1 MDKTGFPKCTI
12 YMSENNT
19 AKCKSTNICVA
30 SGKMNFLN
38 QSGNTKLARDNTC
51 ESYVNIHEYIVGRV
65 THWVT
70 SFHLFV
76 HILSGQFKI

>member
-1 MDKTGFPKCTI
+1 ML
-12 YMSENNT
+12 EHNT
-19 AKCKSTNICVA
+19 AKCESTNKFVA
-30 SGKMNFLN
+30 SGEKSFLN
-38 QSGNTKLARDNTC
+38 QSGNTKLARGNTC
-51 ESYVNIHEYIVGRV
+51 ENYVNIHEYVVGRV